1 MLEVLAVARSYGAP
15 GLSCSVWFSTRKI
28 APQENSMATCVVVG
42 KTLVDI
48 DLQAEIFNRKST
60 LLKFMKPS
68 RPLHGCKTLPHRNLL
83 PRKSQNLNHPSTY
96 TYLTSSRS
104 TAWHHARRR
113 NWLCNRASLRRM
125 ARGCRISRRVAIGS
139 AIEPHFVMRF
149 REMKGV
155 GRRNWL
161 CNRASLRPTPTAP
174 KKFSLSQLALQ

>member
-104 TAWHHARRR
+104 TAWHHA
-113 NWLCNRASLRRM
+113 W
-125 ARGCRISRRVAIGS
+125 VAIGS
-139 AIEPHFVMRF
+139 AIEPHFVTLACKNSWSYVAIGSAIEPHF
-149 REMKGV
+149 VATFKG
-155 GRRNWL
+155 
-161 CNRASLRPTPTAP
+161 S
-174 KKFSLSQLALQ
+174 SS

>member
-113 NWLCNRASLRRM
+113 NWLCNRASLRH
-125 ARGCRISRRVAIGS
+125 IGVQ
-139 AIEPHFVMRF
+139 EFMV
-149 REMKGV
+149 V
-155 GRRNWL
+155 RRNWL
-161 CNRASLRPTPTAP
+161 CNRASLRRNVQRLFELTE
-174 KKFSLSQLALQ
+174 LSQLALQ